1 MAGYWLRLIFAK
13 RKNGST
19 RPIFSHLD
27 RTSLVNKGLKK
38 ENFSCGTNAGNP
50 ERERWAHLACSGTQ
64 SESGNRFI
72 LPAREFTHTTKI
84 KYNIVIFNLIKV
96 KVKSQHFMNK

>member
-1 MAGYWLRLIFAK
+1 MAGYWPRLIFAK
-13 RKNGST
+13 FKNGST

-27 RTSLVNKGLKK
+27 RTSLVNKGLIIWLKR
-38 ENFSCGTNAGNP
+38 ELFLAGP
-50 ERERWAHLACSGTQ
+50 TREIPSVARSGSQ
-64 SESGNRFI
+64 SESRNRFI

>member
-19 RPIFSHLD
+19 RPVFSHLD
-27 RTSLVNKGLKK
+27 WTSLVNKGLIRMAKK
-38 ENFSCGTNAGNP
+38 RTFSCGTNAGNP
-50 ERERWAHLACSGTQ
+50 EPILPGSGSQ
-64 SESGNRFI
+64 SESKNRFT

-96 KVKSQHFMNK
+96 KVKSQLFMNK